1 MKKNEEGRRGSGVA
15 GEEGGGKGGERV
27 FEGGAF

>member
-1 MKKNEEGRRGSGVA
+1 MKKGRRGSGVA
-15 GEEGGGKGGERV
+15 GEEGGGKAGERV